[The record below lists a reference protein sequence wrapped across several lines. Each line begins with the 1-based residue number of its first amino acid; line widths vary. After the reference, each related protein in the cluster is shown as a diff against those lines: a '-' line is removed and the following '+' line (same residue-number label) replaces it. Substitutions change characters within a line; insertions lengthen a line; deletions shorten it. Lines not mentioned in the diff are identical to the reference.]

1 MHSKFVIL
9 QLLLLFSMVNYTSN
23 TLVCIPAFNEAR
35 QIAQIVNNAK
45 KYCSEVL
52 VCDDGSVDRTAEI
65 AKNAGAIVIRHNSNR
80 GYGAAIKTLFAE
92 SRKKN
97 AEIIVT
103 LDSDGQHDVNEI
115 PKLINQLLREDVDI
129 VIGSRFLNKKSQE
142 QIPMYRSF
150 GIRTITKLTQ
160 VASYENLTDSQS
172 GFRAYSKN
180 ALEKINIYENGMSVS
195 TEILLK
201 AKEKD
206 LIIKEVPITVRY
218 DVEDASTQNPLKHGI
233 SVIHSVILFVS
244 LKHPLT
250 FYGILGLVF
259 LGLGIAF
266 MASALDLF
274 SATRYVSTPN
284 IILAAGFFI
293 IGIVLLATSVILYT
307 MAALLRG
314 KLKES

>member
-1 MHSKFVIL
+1 MPNSKI
-9 QLLLLFSMVNYTSN
+9 
-23 TLVCIPAFNEAR
+23 LVCIPAFNEAKH
-35 QIAQIVNNAK
+35 IGQIVKSAK
-45 KYCSEVL
+45 HLCSEVL
-52 VCDDGSVDRTAEI
+52 VCDDGSVDNTADI
-65 AKNAGAIVIRHNSNR
+65 AKAAGATVIRHDSNR

-97 AEIIVT
+97 VEIIVT
-103 LDSDGQHDVNEI
+103 LDSDGQHDVTEI
-115 PKLINQLLREDVDI
+115 PKLIGPLVRNDADI
-129 VIGSRFLNKKSQE
+129 VIGSRFLNKKTQE
-142 QIPMYRSF
+142 NIPKYRNF

-160 VASYENLTDSQS
+160 IASYDNLTDSQS

-180 ALEKINIYENGMSVS
+180 ALEKIDIYDNGMSVS

-201 AKEKD
+201 AKEKN
-206 LIIKEVPITVRY
+206 LTIKEVPITVRY
-218 DVEDASTQNPLKHGI
+218 DIKDSSTQNPLKHGI

-250 FYGILGLVF
+250 FYGLSGLVF
-259 LGLGIAF
+259 LGISIFF
-266 MASALDLF
+266 MAISLDLF
-274 SATRYVSTPN
+274 STTRYVSTPN
-284 IILAAGFFI
+284 IILSAGFFI

>member
-1 MHSKFVIL
+1 
-9 QLLLLFSMVNYTSN
+9 MVNFIPKV
-23 TLVCIPAFNEAR
+23 LVCIPAFNEAK
-35 QIAQIVNNAK
+35 QIAQIVKNARNH
-45 KYCSEVL
+45 CSEVL

-65 AKNAGAIVIRHNSNR
+65 AEIAGATVIRHNSNR

-97 AEIIVT
+97 ADIIVT
-103 LDSDGQHDVNEI
+103 LDSDGQHDVTEI
-115 PKLINQLLREDVDI
+115 PKLIGPLVRNEVDI
-129 VIGSRFLNKKSQE
+129 VIGSRFLNKKSQDH
-142 QIPMYRSF
+142 IPKYRNF

-160 VASYENLTDSQS
+160 AVSYDTLTDSQS

-180 ALEKINIYENGMSVS
+180 ALDKIDIYENGMSVS

-206 LIIKEVPITVRY
+206 LTIKEVPIIVRY

-250 FYGILGLVF
+250 FYGIMGLVF
-259 LGLGIAF
+259 LGIGIVF

-274 SATRYVSTPN
+274 SETRYVSTPN
-284 IILAAGFFI
+284 IIIAAGFFI

-307 MAALLRG
+307 MTALLRG
-314 KLKES
+314 KLKEN